1 MLAACADVRWL
12 KASWIAG
19 CVRASGRAGVRGASV
34 KERGSR
40 NAGVVAAKDCHPVDG
55 FIFSPF
61 MILRN
66 FLPLLPL
73 VGVLA
78 LGGCAS
84 VSTENSELSSSSS
97 GAAIA
102 SGEEAPASR
111 SATATGK
118 VDSLAEKPAI
128 AAAGADTPRSTFRAE
143 REARAATATNAT
155 SATAT
160 SAVRATN
167 QAASSSD
174 PRASSSDPRA
184 STTGETAKL
193 IQQLGD
199 ASKELATLRAAN
211 AKFRAERAQPA
222 KAAPAAALID
232 PADEKLSASLKSY
245 AAFKQE
251 VGNIFSEVE
260 RVRQEN
266 TGLSSQLKTAVEQSD
281 RARAATARLEADL
294 RAEQKSRAEA
304 EKTVMQLRDQ
314 LRAVARA
321 VSAAGLSVD
330 KLSGAAE
337 VPAKR

>member
-174 PRASSSDPRA
+174 PRAS
-184 STTGETAKL
+184 TTGETAKL

-337 VPAKR
+337 LPAKR

>member
-1 MLAACADVRWL
+1 M
-12 KASWIAG
+12 
-19 CVRASGRAGVRGASV
+19 RAGEPGAAV
-34 KERGSR
+34 KERWSR
-40 NAGVVAAKDCHPVDG
+40 NAGVVAAKDCHPVVG
-55 FIFSPF
+55 FVFSKV
-61 MILRN
+61 MTLRN

-128 AAAGADTPRSTFRAE
+128 AATGADTPRSTFRAE

-160 SAVRATN
+160 NAVRATN
-167 QAASSSD
+167 QA
-174 PRASSSDPRA
+174 ASSSDPRA

-222 KAAPAAALID
+222 KAAPAAAAID

-266 TGLSSQLKTAVEQSD
+266 AGLSSQLKTAVEQSD

-321 VSAAGLSVD
+321 VSAAGLSVE
-330 KLSGAAE
+330 KLSGAVE

>member
-1 MLAACADVRWL
+1 M
-12 KASWIAG
+12 
-19 CVRASGRAGVRGASV
+19 RAGEPGAAV
-34 KERGSR
+34 KERWSR
-40 NAGVVAAKDCHPVDG
+40 NAGVVAAKDCHPVIG
-55 FIFSPF
+55 FVFSTA
-61 MILRN
+61 MTLRN

-84 VSTENSELSSSSS
+84 VSTENSESSSGSS
-97 GAAIA
+97 GAAIS
-102 SGEEAPASR
+102 SGAEVSASR

-174 PRASSSDPRA
+174 PRAS
-184 STTGETAKL
+184 TTGETAKL

-222 KAAPAAALID
+222 KAAPAAAAID

-321 VSAAGLSVD
+321 VSAAGLSVE

>member
-1 MLAACADVRWL
+1 M
-12 KASWIAG
+12 
-19 CVRASGRAGVRGASV
+19 RAGERGASV
-34 KERGSR
+34 KERWSR
-40 NAGVVAAKDCHPVDG
+40 NAGVVAAKDCHPVVG
-55 FIFSPF
+55 FVFSTA
-61 MILRN
+61 MTLRN

-143 REARAATATNAT
+143 REARTATATNAT

-160 SAVRATN
+160 NAVRATN
-167 QAASSSD
+167 QA
-174 PRASSSDPRA
+174 ASSSDPRA

-222 KAAPAAALID
+222 KAAPAAAAID

-266 TGLSSQLKTAVEQSD
+266 AGLSSQLKTAVEQSD

-321 VSAAGLSVD
+321 VSAAGLSVE
-330 KLSGAAE
+330 KLSGAVE

>member
-1 MLAACADVRWL
+1 MDCWM
-12 KASWIAG
+12 
-19 CVRASGRAGVRGASV
+19 RAGERGASV

-118 VDSLAEKPAI
+118 VDSLAEKPAV
-128 AAAGADTPRSTFRAE
+128 AAEGADTPRSTFRAE
-143 REARAATATNAT
+143 REARAATATNAA

-160 SAVRATN
+160 NAVRASN
-167 QAASSSD
+167 QA
-174 PRASSSDPRA
+174 ASSSDPRA

-222 KAAPAAALID
+222 KAAPAAAAID

-266 TGLSSQLKTAVEQSD
+266 AGLSSQLKTAVEQAD

-294 RAEQKSRAEA
+294 RAEQKSRVEA
-304 EKTVMQLRDQ
+304 EKSVAQLRDQ

-321 VSAAGLSVD
+321 VSAAGLSVE
-330 KLSGAAE
+330 KLSGAVE

>member
-1 MLAACADVRWL
+1 MR
-12 KASWIAG
+12 AG
-19 CVRASGRAGVRGASV
+19 VRACGRAGVRGASV

-55 FIFSPF
+55 FIFSPL

-143 REARAATATNAT
+143 REARAATATN
-155 SATAT
+155 
-160 SAVRATN
+160 AVRATN

-321 VSAAGLSVD
+321 VSAAGLSVE

-337 VPAKR
+337 LPAKR

>member
-1 MLAACADVRWL
+1 MT
-12 KASWIAG
+12 
-19 CVRASGRAGVRGASV
+19 
-34 KERGSR
+34 
-40 NAGVVAAKDCHPVDG
+40 
-55 FIFSPF
+55 
-61 MILRN
+61 LRN

-160 SAVRATN
+160 NAVRATN
-167 QAASSSD
+167 QA
-174 PRASSSDPRA
+174 ASSSDPRA

-266 TGLSSQLKTAVEQSD
+266 AGLSSQLKTAVEQSD

-294 RAEQKSRAEA
+294 RAEQKSRVEA

-321 VSAAGLSVD
+321 VSAAGLSVE

>member
-1 MLAACADVRWL
+1 M
-12 KASWIAG
+12 
-19 CVRASGRAGVRGASV
+19 RAGEPGAAV
-34 KERGSR
+34 KERWSR

-55 FIFSPF
+55 FIFSPL

-118 VDSLAEKPAI
+118 VDSLAEKPAV
-128 AAAGADTPRSTFRAE
+128 AAEGADTPRSTFRAE

-160 SAVRATN
+160 NAVRATN
-167 QAASSSD
+167 QA
-174 PRASSSDPRA
+174 ASSSDPRA

-222 KAAPAAALID
+222 KAAPAAAAID

-266 TGLSSQLKTAVEQSD
+266 AGLSSQLKTAVEQSD

-321 VSAAGLSVD
+321 VSAAGLSVE
-330 KLSGAAE
+330 KLSGAVE

>member
-1 MLAACADVRWL
+1 MDCWM
-12 KASWIAG
+12 
-19 CVRASGRAGVRGASV
+19 RAGERGASV

-118 VDSLAEKPAI
+118 VDSLAEKPAV
-128 AAAGADTPRSTFRAE
+128 AAEGADTPRSTFRAE
-143 REARAATATNAT
+143 REARAATATNAA

-160 SAVRATN
+160 NAVRASN
-167 QAASSSD
+167 QA
-174 PRASSSDPRA
+174 ASSSDPRA

-222 KAAPAAALID
+222 KAAPAAAAID

-251 VGNIFSEVE
+251 VGNVFSEVE

-266 TGLSSQLKTAVEQSD
+266 AGLSSQLKTAVEQAD

-294 RAEQKSRAEA
+294 RAEQKSRVEA
-304 EKTVMQLRDQ
+304 EKSVAQLRDQ

-321 VSAAGLSVD
+321 VSAAGLSVE
-330 KLSGAAE
+330 KLSGAVE

>member
-1 MLAACADVRWL
+1 M
-12 KASWIAG
+12 
-19 CVRASGRAGVRGASV
+19 RAGERGASV

-118 VDSLAEKPAI
+118 VDSLAEKPAV
-128 AAAGADTPRSTFRAE
+128 AAEGADTPRSTFRAE
-143 REARAATATNAT
+143 REARAATATNAA

-160 SAVRATN
+160 NAVRASN
-167 QAASSSD
+167 QA
-174 PRASSSDPRA
+174 ASSSDPRA
-184 STTGETAKL
+184 STTGETAKS

-222 KAAPAAALID
+222 KAAPAAAAID

-266 TGLSSQLKTAVEQSD
+266 AGLSSQLKTAVEQAD

-294 RAEQKSRAEA
+294 RAEQKSRVEA
-304 EKTVMQLRDQ
+304 EKSVAQLRDQ
-314 LRAVARA
+314 VRAVARA
-321 VSAAGLSVD
+321 VSAAGLSVE
-330 KLSGAAE
+330 KLSGAVE

>member
-1 MLAACADVRWL
+1 M
-12 KASWIAG
+12 
-19 CVRASGRAGVRGASV
+19 RAGERGASV
-34 KERGSR
+34 KERCSR
-40 NAGVVAAKDCHPVDG
+40 NAGVVAAKDCHPVVG
-55 FIFSPF
+55 FVFSTA
-61 MILRN
+61 MTLRN

-84 VSTENSELSSSSS
+84 VSTENSESSSGSS

-118 VDSLAEKPAI
+118 VDSLAEKPAV
-128 AAAGADTPRSTFRAE
+128 AAEGADTPRSTFRAE
-143 REARAATATNAT
+143 REARAATAANAG
-155 SATAT
+155 S
-160 SAVRATN
+160 ATN
-167 QAASSSD
+167 QA
-174 PRASSSDPRA
+174 ASSSDPRA

-222 KAAPAAALID
+222 KAAPAAAAID

-321 VSAAGLSVD
+321 VSAAGLSVE

-337 VPAKR
+337 LPAKR